1 MKKMAWGFGLAAA
14 LALLAG
20 QARAQSSG
28 ATGTGTSGTSS
39 DTTGTNR
46 GTSGSSGNTS
56 DTSRDTS
63 GSMGSMGT
71 GSTSSGASASTDQS
85 TSSTSGHFD
94 ALAGKVQ
101 RFDRSKNELTLSGSD
116 RKLKLDS
123 TTKVMRD
130 GARASIDDI
139 KEGDQ
144 VRASFSGSGDTLE
157 VKSLDITSE
166 GATGSGTEPSK
177 TEQKHSMPPYGG
189 SNAPSGTSGDSSGS
203 KSY

>member
-71 GSTSSGASASTDQS
+71 GSTSSGASASTDQP

-94 ALAGKVQ
+94 ALSGKVQ

-157 VKSLDITSE
+157 VRSLDITSE
-166 GATGSGTEPSK
+166 GTGSGAEPSK
-177 TEQKHSMPPYGG
+177 TEKKHSMPYGG
-189 SNAPSGTSGDSSGS
+189 GNAPSGNSGESSGS

>member
-63 GSMGSMGT
+63 GSMGS

-94 ALAGKVQ
+94 ALSGKVQ

-166 GATGSGTEPSK
+166 GATGSGAEPSK
-177 TEQKHSMPPYGG
+177 SEKKHSMPYGG
-189 SNAPSGTSGDSSGS
+189 GNAPSGNSGESSGS

>member
-63 GSMGSMGT
+63 GSMGT

-85 TSSTSGHFD
+85 TSTTSGHFD
-94 ALAGKVQ
+94 ALSGKVQ

-157 VKSLDITSE
+157 VRSLDITSE
-166 GATGSGTEPSK
+166 GTGSGAEPSK
-177 TEQKHSMPPYGG
+177 TEKKHSMPYGG
-189 SNAPSGTSGDSSGS
+189 GNAPSGNSGESSGS